1 MIKAVLIDIDN
12 TILDWEACS
21 HEAMIKAG
29 IATNI
34 KIDENFLN
42 TYDRENPKLW
52 EQLENNE
59 ITFAELKEKRF
70 KIIFELTNTE
80 GNIEEFEKQFKNNIL
95 ESHIEMANARELLE
109 YLFKKYKVFAAS
121 NSNLYQQKRRL
132 ANAELLDFFN
142 DIFVSEELKAYKPN
156 KEFFDEVFKRI
167 PFKKEEVIMI
177 GDSLSSDIKGANDY
191 GIKSIWFNKSNIK
204 SISNATYDVNNLL
217 LIKEII

>member
-80 GNIEEFEKQFKNNIL
+80 GNIEEFEKQFSLNDT
-95 ESHIEMANARELLE
+95 
-109 YLFKKYKVFAAS
+109 KK
-121 NSNLYQQKRRL
+121 Q
-132 ANAELLDFFN
+132 
-142 DIFVSEELKAYKPN
+142 
-156 KEFFDEVFKRI
+156 
-167 PFKKEEVIMI
+167 
-177 GDSLSSDIKGANDY
+177 
-191 GIKSIWFNKSNIK
+191 
-204 SISNATYDVNNLL
+204 
-217 LIKEII
+217 

>member
-95 ESHIEMANARELLE
+95 DSHIEMANARELLE